1 MKIFERYKLKD
12 IEFKNRIVLPP
23 MCMYSADENGMAK
36 MFHFVHYTER
46 AIGGAGLI
54 ILEATAISPNGR
66 ISDNDLGIWDDSHID
81 GLKTIA
87 NSVKDNGAK
96 VAIQLAHAGRKCEA
110 KAGYI
115 VAPSDISFS
124 ERYREPKA
132 LSKDEIKDIV
142 KGFKDAAARSEKAGF
157 DMIEIHGAHGYL
169 INEFLSPLTNER
181 EDEYGGSTKN
191 RVRFLNEILDGIN
204 EVWPLSKPIS
214 LRVSASDYAEGGIDV
229 NEMVNIINLIKNKVD
244 IIHVSSGAVVD
255 TQIKTYPGYQV
266 KFAEY
271 IKDNCQIPTIAV
283 GLIENS
289 DMVEEIL
296 ENERA
301 DMVALGRELLRNPYW
316 TLQVAKKSGIEIE
329 FPKQYERSFK

>member
-110 KAGYI
+110 KAEYI